1 MTNDPCS
8 YNKSHKEHIMKASYD
23 KNECG
28 YKCMVEYK
36 QRDALGSQMYR
47 GVSFQRH
54 PTKKLAKEDAMKS
67 IERVMF

>member
-1 MTNDPCS
+1 
-8 YNKSHKEHIMKASYD
+8 MKASYD